1 MKYRL
6 LRQEELEDL
15 KPDFITFLASNTV
28 TADDWEALKRD
39 KPEKARSLIEVF
51 SDIVF
56 DKVLSN
62 ANYLEYK
69 TPKDI
74 KTFHFQEDKVVMNGL
89 FVEGNT
95 EFDFTLEQTP
105 QQMLQQM
112 HLSGAKLKLYTA
124 EKIYSRSREMEA
136 FEMLENGALISKDG
150 ALFKT
155 LEELKKE

>member
-28 TADDWEALKRD
+28 TADDWETLKQD
-39 KPEKARSLIEVF
+39 KPERARSLIELF
-51 SDIVF
+51 SDIIF

-62 ANYLEYK
+62 ATFMEYR

-74 KTFHFQEDKVVMNGL
+74 KTFHFQDDKIIMNGL
-89 FVEGNT
+89 FVEGDT
-95 EFDFTLEQTP
+95 QFDFTTKQTP
-105 QQMLQQM
+105 QQMLQQV

-124 EKIYSRSREMEA
+124 EKSYSRGREMEA